1 METDQQQQQQTS
13 SSPSQNPNHHNSIFK
28 DISNNFKTPKRNP
41 NSNFQSPFPKYKT
54 PKPSL
59 QSPIPQFFT
68 ASKQTPHSSFRRRS
82 SSIVP
87 SSRSKTV
94 VRKLKAFELEQS
106 QSSRK
111 AQIQKEKSLKSL
123 SNAISVWLNFLFENP
138 KACGCDVSVLRGED
152 GGVEDSRKN
161 GKRDSWPG
169 SSAEVG
175 INGPWRSP
183 KRQRDCTWLPQ
194 GGSDGEPLVLS
205 SSMFSSLKVS
215 LQEICSFDDLKLRM
229 REYLSSESCKEVFS
243 VMTKV
248 TKNIDEGRL
257 KMKVH
262 CPIVTDVRLRE
273 QAMHVLMCYNS
284 IWLRIGLY
292 IVFGGDSLLPSQDV
306 DSDQELSFLK
316 MIVEKQLFSHAD
328 LAKKYAYN
336 KSVVGLYR
344 PGYFEALG
352 NIILK
357 RFLLLVLILDSA
369 KTQSSLPIKYG
380 IDGID
385 GGSPLLFDRQSSI
398 KSSRQVV
405 HDFLTSEVMHGEG
418 DLLAHL
424 VIVGYKVSYQQYPL
438 LDYDFSVKD
447 LIEDLQD
454 GVRLCRAI
462 QLLKCDTSIFTKVAV
477 PSDTHKKS
485 LVNCGI
491 ALQYLKQSGVPLS
504 DEDGVM
510 VIAEDIVSGEKEL
523 TLSLLWNMFVHLQLP
538 LLVNKRLL
546 FEEIR
551 KVKGTD
557 MDCLMSDHL
566 NLLEM
571 ILQWIQDICLKYDL
585 KVPNYA
591 ALVDGKAMWCM
602 IDYYFRHEFH
612 CSSSC
617 KAHITEYGGP
627 NFWAI
632 DCSDAVHNFILSQKL
647 TTMLG
652 NIPEVLQTCDILE
665 HKGACNELSV
675 IILLAFLSSQLIG
688 RKHMDQLNI
697 HRLLG
702 CSCPSPEVKRLSSHK
717 CFLSSEAPVKHDGL
731 DEYYNEDAARKFK
744 VIQAWWRNMAKH
756 HNKCAI
762 RVISPLQ
769 CHTASRDG
777 LISQRRASKTIQSHF
792 RGLIAR
798 RKFLKIKT
806 AVCFLQ
812 SVIRAWF
819 KLKMTNA
826 TNICAFPISKQ
837 LSLDCQKHPYTVGR
851 YLMFM
856 VQRHSFVSLKKS
868 ALIIQQAARTWIAK
882 KRNSDSKSNSEILA
896 FADQTTDCHVKKE
909 VRRLTIRIIVTLI
922 IAWRRW
928 RKSIIRKCIAA
939 TRIQTNWRAWTTRA
953 HFLQQKKAIIRIQ
966 GAYQLLKDRRDFKK
980 YRVANRAAIII
991 QSHFR
996 GQICRNE
1003 VYKERHLILLIQT
1016 QWRGW
1021 LIRRDYLRR
1030 REAAIV
1036 IQRSLQCLKS
1046 AREFQCN
1053 RHAAT
1058 EIQRYARG
1066 QLARNKLLGV
1076 SFYRSTGCTGLN
1088 SSGCII
1094 SLEFKIFLYSV
1105 MKLQRWW
1112 KRILLL
1118 KSKTRSAMTI
1128 QSYVRGW
1135 MARRKACREKYRI
1148 IVIQSYWKGYLAR
1161 KELRGQLLELRLR
1174 VQRSCSNVDD
1184 GMRLINR
1191 LVCALS
1197 ELLNTRSISSI
1208 LHTCSTLDIATTHSE
1223 RCCETIVAAGA
1234 VETLLK
1240 LISSM
1245 SRSIPDQEVLKHAL
1259 STLRNISRY
1268 PLLADVLIDTEGST
1282 ETILREMLRNKEE
1295 GYFIASNLLKNLCST
1310 EKGVASVLKLPA
1322 LLKRLHK
1329 HVNDLTK
1336 KVTEKRK
1343 TCPSAKEYNERRL
1356 REATE
1361 LLKLISSG

>member
-1 METDQQQQQQTS
+1 
-13 SSPSQNPNHHNSIFK
+13 F
-28 DISNNFKTPKRNP
+28 
-41 NSNFQSPFPKYKT
+41 
-54 PKPSL
+54 
-59 QSPIPQFFT
+59 
-68 ASKQTPHSSFRRRS
+68 
-82 SSIVP
+82 
-87 SSRSKTV
+87 SR
-94 VRKLKAFELEQS
+94 LKAFEFEQS

-111 AQIQKEKSLKSL
+111 EQIQKEKSLKSL
-123 SNAISVWLNFLFENP
+123 SNTIFVWLNFLFENP

-152 GGVEDSRKN
+152 RVEESRKN

-169 SSAEVG
+169 SSSEVG

-194 GGSDGEPLVLS
+194 GSSDGVPLVLS
-205 SSMFSSLKVS
+205 SSMVSSLKVS

-262 CPIVTDVRLRE
+262 CPLVTDVRLRE
-273 QAMHVLMCYNS
+273 QAMRVLMCYNS
-284 IWLRIGLY
+284 MWLRIGLY
-292 IVFGGDSLLPSQDV
+292 VVFGGDSLLPSNDV
-306 DSDQELSFLK
+306 NSDQELSFLK
-316 MIVEKQLFSHAD
+316 MIVETQLFSHAD
-328 LAKKYAYN
+328 LAKTYAYN

-352 NIILK
+352 NVILK
-357 RFLLLVLILDSA
+357 RFLLLVLILDRA
-369 KTQSSLPIKYG
+369 KSQSSLPIMYG

-385 GGSPLLFDRQSSI
+385 GGSPLLFDPHSSI

-424 VIVGYKVSYQQYPL
+424 VIVGYKYPL

-447 LIEDLQD
+447 LSEDLQD

-462 QLLKCDTSIFTKVAV
+462 QLLKCDTSILTKMVV

-485 LVNCGI
+485 LVNCGV
-491 ALQYLKQSGVPLS
+491 ALQYLKQAGVPLS

-510 VIAEDIVSGEKEL
+510 VLAEDIVSGEKEL

-538 LLVNKRLL
+538 LLVNKSLL
-546 FEEIR
+546 FEEMR
-551 KVKGTD
+551 KIKGTD
-557 MDCLMSDHL
+557 MDCLMSERL

-571 ILQWIQDICLKYDL
+571 ILHWIQDICLKYDL
-585 KVPNYA
+585 KIPNYA

-617 KAHITEYGGP
+617 KAHITGHGGP
-627 NFWAI
+627 NLWAMN
-632 DCSDAVHNFILSQKL
+632 CSDAVHNFILSQKL

-652 NIPEVLQTCDILE
+652 NFPEVLQTSDILE
-665 HKGACNELSV
+665 HKGACNERSV
-675 IILLAFLSSQLIG
+675 IVLLAFLSSQLIA
-688 RKHMDQLNI
+688 RKHMDHMNI

-702 CSCPSPEVKRLSSHK
+702 CSCSIPDVKRLSSHK

-744 VIQAWWRNMAKH
+744 VIQAWWRDMAKH
-756 HNKCAI
+756 HNNCAI
-762 RVISPLQ
+762 KLINPLQ
-769 CHTASRDG
+769 CHTASRD
-777 LISQRRASKTIQSHF
+777 LISQSQRGEASKTIQSHF

-798 RKFLKIKT
+798 RKFLKIKS
-806 AVCFLQ
+806 AACFLQ
-812 SVIRAWF
+812 SVIRAWLT
-819 KLKMTNA
+819 LKMTKA
-826 TNICAFPISKQ
+826 TNKCAFPMSKQ
-837 LSLDCQKHPYTVGR
+837 LSLDCQKHPYMVGR
-851 YLMFM
+851 YLMFL

-868 ALIIQQAARTWIAK
+868 ALIIQQAARTWITQ
-882 KRNSDSKSNSEILA
+882 KRNSKSKSNSEILA
-896 FADQTTDCHVKKE
+896 LADRATDVHGHVKKE
-909 VRRLTIRIIVTLI
+909 VRSLQLTTIVTLI

-928 RKSIIRKCIAA
+928 RKSIIRKCLAA
-939 TRIQTNWRAWTTRA
+939 TTIQTNWRAWTIRT

-966 GAYQLLKDRRDFKK
+966 GAYHSLKYQRDFQQ
-980 YRVANRAAIII
+980 YRIANRAAIII

-996 GQICRNE
+996 GLICRNE
-1003 VYKERHLILLIQT
+1003 ADKRRHLILLIQS
-1016 QWRGW
+1016 QWRG
-1021 LIRRDYLRR
+1021 LLVRRDYVRQR
-1030 REAAIV
+1030 KAAVV
-1036 IQRSLQCLKS
+1036 IQRGLQCLTS
-1046 AREFQCN
+1046 VREL
-1053 RHAAT
+1053 RSYRRAAI

-1066 QLARNKLLGV
+1066 QVARNKLLGV
-1076 SFYRSTGCTGLN
+1076 SFYRSTGSTGLI
-1088 SSGCII
+1088 SSGCTI

-1112 KRILLL
+1112 KRVLLL
-1118 KSKTRSAMTI
+1118 KLKTRSAMTI
-1128 QSYVRGW
+1128 QSYIRGW
-1135 MARRKACREKYRI
+1135 MAKQEACREKHRI

-1161 KELRGQLLELRLR
+1161 KELKGQLLDLRFR

-1240 LISSM
+1240 LISSV

-1268 PLLADVLIDTEGST
+1268 PLLADVLIDTKGST

-1295 GYFIASNLLKNLCST
+1295 GYFIASDLLKKLCST
-1310 EKGVASVLKLPA
+1310 KKGVASVLNLPA
-1322 LLKRLHK
+1322 LLKRLHRLVK
-1329 HVNDLTK
+1329 DLTR

-1343 TCPSAKEYNERRL
+1343 TCPAAKECHERRL

-1361 LLKLISSG
+1361 LLKLISSC